1 MRRVLIGIAAIVGAL
16 LVVLLAYAAYVL
28 SLIHIFLKAALSQPA
43 DPSVKEAPR
52 AHRYIRKQKRPPA
65 AGV

>member
-1 MRRVLIGIAAIVGAL
+1 MNKKQKKNLYRIIAALVLVLI
-16 LVVLLAYAAYVL
+16 
-28 SLIHIFLKAALSQPA
+28 LKAALSQPPDA
-43 DPSVKEAPR
+43 SIKEAPR